1 MLLYGTGRLE
11 SLTFIDN
18 DYFWPHNI
26 ARHILASNDIGY
38 TKVKSLENLSRLIQ
52 SDSDLIAIA
61 ADVFSENPSVHT
73 TFSQADVILDA
84 SASIAVERYL
94 ALDIQSN
101 AQRISCFLNPQG
113 TATVMLLEST
123 DRTVRLDLLEMQYY
137 RELLTNEKYS
147 DHMSLPES
155 IELSTSL
162 LDEMQNNRKKL
173 CPTKLVVSLLER
185 MI

>member
-1 MLLYGTGRLE
+1 
-11 SLTFIDN
+11 
-18 DYFWPHNI
+18 
-26 ARHILASNDIGY
+26 
-38 TKVKSLENLSRLIQ
+38 
-52 SDSDLIAIA
+52 
-61 ADVFSENPSVHT
+61 
-73 TFSQADVILDA
+73 
-84 SASIAVERYL
+84 
-94 ALDIQSN
+94 
-101 AQRISCFLNPQG
+101 
-113 TATVMLLEST
+113 MLLEST

-162 LDEMQNNRKKL
+162 LDEMQTNRKRL